1 MFDIGTGEIIA
12 LAVLALLILGPDKLP
27 RYAADAARFIRH
39 MRALAND
46 AKSEV
51 TRELG
56 PDLDGLG
63 LRELNPRALVR
74 KHVLEGLDRDPSE
87 ASDTARS
94 RRSSSAGQAGAAAE
108 PPTTAASYDPDT
120 T

>member
-1 MFDIGTGEIIA
+1 
-12 LAVLALLILGPDKLP
+12 
-27 RYAADAARFIRH
+27 
-39 MRALAND
+39 
-46 AKSEV
+46 V

-94 RRSSSAGQAGAAAE
+94 RRSSSAGQAGAGE
-108 PPTTAASYDPDT
+108 PPTAAASYDPDT